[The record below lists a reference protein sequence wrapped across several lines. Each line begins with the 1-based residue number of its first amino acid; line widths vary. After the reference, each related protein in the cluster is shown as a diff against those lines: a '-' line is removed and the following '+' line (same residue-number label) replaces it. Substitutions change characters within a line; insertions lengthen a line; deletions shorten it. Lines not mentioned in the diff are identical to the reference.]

1 VVVFEMKRLDIII
14 SHEHIAEVN
23 DTLHKN
29 KVGGMTFY
37 DIKGRGHS
45 KYEPVDVGR
54 GIRRYVPE
62 FGSWTKIEV
71 IVANSQANKVVG
83 DILHVVGTHSASDGK
98 IFVYNVE
105 EAYDLRTKKTAD
117 RAL

>member
-1 VVVFEMKRLDIII
+1 MKKLDIII
-14 SHEHIAEVN
+14 SHEYIAEVN

-45 KYEPVDVGR
+45 KYEPIDVGR
-54 GIRRYVPE
+54 GIRRHIPE
-62 FGSWTKIEV
+62 FASWTKIEV
-71 IVANSQANKVVG
+71 VVG
-83 DILHVVGTHSASDGK
+83 DSQAKKIIGDILNVISTHSASDGK

-105 EAYDLRTKKTAD
+105 EAYDIRTKKTGD
-117 RAL
+117 IAL

>member
-1 VVVFEMKRLDIII
+1 MKKLDIII
-14 SHEHIAEVN
+14 SHEHLAEVN

-45 KYEPVDVGR
+45 KYEAVDVGR

-62 FGSWTKIEV
+62 FASWTKIEV
-71 IVANSQANKVVG
+71 LVADSEAKKIVC
-83 DILHVVGTHSASDGK
+83 DILNVIDTHSASDGK

-105 EAYDLRTKKTAD
+105 EAYDIRTKKTGD
-117 RAL
+117 ISL

>member
-1 VVVFEMKRLDIII
+1 MKKLDIII

-54 GIRRYVPE
+54 GIRRYIPE
-62 FGSWTKIEV
+62 FASWTKIEV
-71 IVANSQANKVVG
+71 LVADSQAKKIIG
-83 DILHVVGTHSASDGK
+83 DILNVISTYSASDGK

-105 EAYDLRTKKTAD
+105 EAYDIKTKKTG
-117 RAL
+117 RIAL